1 MLRYALSRVLLALPL
16 LFGLSVLSFIYVR
29 LIPGDPIVAMLGVN
43 GNPALVARLR
53 EQFGLDRPLLSQY
66 GEWITGVARGDLGV
80 SFRSQMPISTIIVDR
95 IPATL
100 QLAGA
105 ALLVSLLIA
114 IPAGVAAGMR
124 PGSRLDSLIT
134 SATLFGLAVPAFF
147 LGTLLML
154 VFAVNLRLV
163 PSQGYVPFA
172 DDPMQSLRLTL
183 LPAVTLGLAISPYLA
198 RLTRSAVVET
208 IQESFVPFAQAKG
221 LTPRKISMGY
231 VLRNALPS
239 LVAALGVTVASLIA
253 GSIVVEA
260 LFNWPGM
267 GRLVASAVV
276 ERDYAMIEALL
287 LIYGGLFITVNL
299 VCELVQSVLDP
310 RVRLT

>member
-1 MLRYALSRVLLALPL
+1 MLRYALRRMLLAVPL
-16 LFGLSVLSFIYVR
+16 LFGLSVLSFVYVR
-29 LIPGDPIVAMLGVN
+29 LIPGDPITAMLGVN
-43 GNPALVARLR
+43 SNPTVVAQLR
-53 EQFGLDRPLLSQY
+53 ERFGLDRPLLSQY
-66 GEWITGVARGDLGV
+66 GDWLAGMVHGDLGV
-80 SFRSQMPISTIIVDR
+80 SFRSQIPISTIIVDR

-105 ALLVSLLIA
+105 GLVVTLLIA

-124 PGSRLDSLIT
+124 PGSRLDSMIT

-147 LGTLLML
+147 LGTLLMML
-154 VFAVNLRLV
+154 LALKLHLV

-172 DDPMQSLRLTL
+172 DDAAQSMRLTV
-183 LPAVTLGLAISPYLA
+183 LPALTLGLAISPYLA
-198 RLTRSAVVET
+198 RLTRSAVVEVA
-208 IQESFVPFAQAKG
+208 QEPFVPFARAKG
-221 LTPRKISMGY
+221 LAQRRISIGY

-239 LVAALGVTVASLIA
+239 LVAALGLTIASLMA

-267 GRLVASAVV
+267 GRLVVGAVT
-276 ERDYAMIEALL
+276 ERDYAMVQALV
-287 LIYGGLFITVNL
+287 LIYGALFIVVNL
-299 VCELVQSVLDP
+299 AGELAQGLLDP

>member
-1 MLRYALSRVLLALPL
+1 MLRYALGRILLAVPL
-16 LFGLSVLSFIYVR
+16 LFGLSVLSFVYVR
-29 LIPGDPIVAMLGVN
+29 LIPGDPVTAMLGVN
-43 GNPALVARLR
+43 SNPTVVAQLR
-53 EQFGLDRPLLSQY
+53 EQFGLDRPLLGQY
-66 GEWITGVARGDLGV
+66 GDWLAGVMRGDFGV
-80 SFRSQMPISTIIVDR
+80 SFRSQLPISTIIVDR

-105 ALLVSLLIA
+105 GLVVSLLIA

-154 VFAVNLRLV
+154 FFSLKLNLV

-172 DDPMQSLRLTL
+172 DDPAQSLRLTV
-183 LPAVTLGLAISPYLA
+183 LPALTLGLAISPYLA
-198 RLTRSAVVET
+198 RLTRSAVLET
-208 IQESFVPFAQAKG
+208 AQEPFVPFARAKG
-221 LTPRKISMGY
+221 LAPRKISIGY

-239 LVAALGVTVASLIA
+239 LVAALGLTVASLMA

-260 LFNWPGM
+260 LFNWPGT
-267 GRLVASAVV
+267 GRLVTGAVT
-276 ERDYAMIEALL
+276 ERDYAMVEALL
-287 LIYGGLFITVNL
+287 LIYGGLFIAVNL
-299 VCELVQSVLDP
+299 ACEIAQSLLDP